1 MEARPVDEEQ
11 CRRAAEQLRDSLDG
25 YLSSTRQLTGGIPSY
40 DHVLAS
46 LGEAATD
53 VSTRSRNS
61 ERGPHRQMV
70 ALSATSTLSVT
81 DEKRLFDLVE
91 ERRRKTGSSLSSDH
105 GQHRHVV
112 SAVSALLEMDG
123 WEPGEYNERAIRCV
137 DQFLSLDP

>member
-25 YLSSTRQLTGGIPSY
+25 YLSSTRQLTDSC

-70 ALSATSTLSVT
+70 TLSATLSVT

-105 GQHRHVV
+105 DQHRHVV